1 MDQVVIAPEGEVET
15 AVVPAR
21 KPRQPTPRKP
31 RAKRPARRKKRPPL
45 SAGVVALHALE
56 AIGLLCAALV
66 AVLAALGH
74 AADWFAGPDL
84 WAHLFPFAGAVLG
97 MSLTLGACLWGWTR
111 GRRAV
116 IGRVRWLPP
125 VVASTLAVAAA
136 WFATQPTFQ
145 RELGQVRS
153 LVGGQA
159 QAERQAIAHQVF
171 AAYRRADLQQVRQVL
186 ERARVYEATVREAA
200 AAFEVDAEVLIG
212 VGAAESSFYPRD
224 SRDGGRGLFQ
234 ITAPPA
240 PAVAEVRTRLNVE
253 RLDPLNQRH
262 NAFVAAATLRH
273 YLAEMRG
280 DLFLGLL
287 AYNIGP
293 RNGGLRSIMKQY
305 GARDFVTIQPYLQH
319 LPRDYPIRVLAA
331 ALAYRLWHT
340 GGTLPRYEEGGNA
353 AQIQSVGIPGLTRTV
368 RNS

>member
-1 MDQVVIAPEGEVET
+1 MDQVVIAPEGEVE
-15 AVVPAR
+15 AAAVPAR
-21 KPRQPTPRKP
+21 KPRKPTPRKP
-31 RAKRPARRKKRPPL
+31 RAKRRKKRAPL
-45 SAGVVALHALE
+45 SGSVVALHALE
-56 AIGLLCAALV
+56 ATGLLCAALV
-66 AVLAALGH
+66 AVLGGLGH
-74 AADWFAGPDL
+74 AADWFAGPAL
-84 WAHLFPFAGAVLG
+84 WTNLFPFAGAMLGLSLVL
-97 MSLTLGACLWGWTR
+97 AAFLWVWNR

-116 IGRVRWLPP
+116 IGRAPWLPP
-125 VVASTLAVAAA
+125 VAASVLAATAVG
-136 WFATQPTFQ
+136 FATQPMFQ

-159 QAERQAIAHQVF
+159 QAERQAISHQVF
-171 AAYRRADLQQVRQVL
+171 AAYRRADLQQVRQIL
-186 ERARVYEATVREAA
+186 ERARVYDATVQEAA
-200 AAFEVDAEVLIG
+200 AAFGVDAEVLIG

-240 PAVAEVRTRLNVE
+240 PAVAQVRTQLGVD

-262 NAFVAAATLRH
+262 NAFIAAATLRH

-305 GARDFVTIQPYLQH
+305 GARDFVTIQPYLQN

-331 ALAYRLWHT
+331 ALAYRLWRT
-340 GGTLPRYEEGGNA
+340 GGTLPRYEEGNNA
-353 AQIQSVGIPGLTRTV
+353 AQIQSVGIPGLTPTGH
-368 RNS
+368 SG

>member
-31 RAKRPARRKKRPPL
+31 RAKRPARRKKRAPL

-262 NAFVAAATLRH
+262 NAFLAAATLRH

-319 LPRDYPIRVLAA
+319 LPRDYPIRVLSA
-331 ALAYRLWHT
+331 ALAYRLFRT
-340 GGTLPRYEEGGNA
+340 GGALPRYEEGDNA
-353 AQIQSVGIPGLTRTV
+353 AHIQSVGIPGLTPTGR
-368 RNS
+368 SG